1 MSDFEDDGIEE
12 VVEQCAPKGRVVSYK
27 EQKEKI
33 ALLRNKI
40 LCPAA
45 PVEPV
50 YEKVL
55 LKRQN
60 DSKYISTGIEWW
72 DSFSRRLRRGNTY
85 TLAGYPGVG
94 KTTFAINLAWSLAR
108 KHKVWY
114 YCIEMMADEV
124 FEVLSGHIVKKA
136 DFSKEEELIA
146 YCKMK
151 ERKFYFY
158 EPKGFVPWRER
169 LNEILLTVRN
179 EGIEVVFID
188 NLSFLIRDER
198 NTSEVE
204 ARASAEIKG
213 LAQEL
218 EIPIILLHH
227 LRKPM
232 SDSSEPEP
240 TMHSQKGSGA
250 ILGDASDAWI
260 LHHPMTDGEHMLR
273 SPYGYILSGKPRW
286 GLGGKRYVRLEGS
299 ERTYYPSTREEYKIK
314 PPASY
319 SANRIPDYDR

>member
-1 MSDFEDDGIEE
+1 MIGTDDPDIGAILER
-12 VVEQCAPKGRVVSYK
+12 CAPKLNVIDYR
-27 EQKEKI
+27 EQKDKI
-33 ALLRNKI
+33 ALLRNK
-40 LCPAA
+40 LQCPATD
-45 PVEPV
+45 VEPV

-55 LKRQN
+55 LKRQGN
-60 DSKYISTGIEWW
+60 TKFIETGIEWW
-72 DSFSRRLRRGNTY
+72 DSFSRKMRRGNTY

-94 KTTFAINLAWSLAR
+94 KTTFALNLSWSLA
-108 KHKVWY
+108 KNYKVWY

-124 FEVLSGHIVKKA
+124 FEVLAGHVSKNA
-136 DFSKEEELIA
+136 DYTPEEELLA
-146 YCKMK
+146 YSQMK
-151 ERKFYFY
+151 ERKFCFY

-179 EGIEVVFID
+179 EQIEVVFID
-188 NLSFLIRDER
+188 NLSFLIRDEK
-198 NTSEVE
+198 NTTEVE

-240 TMHSQKGSGA
+240 TMHTQKGSGA
-250 ILGDASDAWI
+250 ILGDASDSWI
-260 LHHPMTDGEHMLR
+260 LHHPLTDGENMLR

-286 GLGGKRYVRLEGS
+286 GRGGKRYVRLEGDQ
-299 ERTYYPSTREEYKIK
+299 RTYYTATREEYKQ
-314 PPASY
+314 
-319 SANRIPDYDR
+319 ANRKQSVGDF